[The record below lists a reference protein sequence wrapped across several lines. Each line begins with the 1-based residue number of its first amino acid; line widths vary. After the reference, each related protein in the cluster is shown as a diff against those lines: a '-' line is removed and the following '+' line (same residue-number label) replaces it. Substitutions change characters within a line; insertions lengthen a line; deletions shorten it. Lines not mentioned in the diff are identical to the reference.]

1 MVIFVAPVS
10 NCGEL
15 ALFGIG
21 FSGKPPKYV
30 VADHRLL
37 SVHSSIARESK
48 WRYIMRAITIDAD
61 TGKRVYTRKEV
72 ADLVGAS
79 TQSIRLWEDAGA
91 IPASVRDEGGYRY
104 WYEEDLEAIKAY
116 ASLPRKAKLKK

>member
-1 MVIFVAPVS
+1 
-10 NCGEL
+10 
-15 ALFGIG
+15 
-21 FSGKPPKYV
+21 
-30 VADHRLL
+30 
-37 SVHSSIARESK
+37 
-48 WRYIMRAITIDAD
+48 MRAITIDAD

-79 TQSIRLWEDAGA
+79 TQSIRLWEDAG
-91 IPASVRDEGGYRY
+91 DEGGYRY

>member
-1 MVIFVAPVS
+1 MVR
-10 NCGEL
+10 
-15 ALFGIG
+15 
-21 FSGKPPKYV
+21 
-30 VADHRLL
+30 DL
-37 SVHSSIARESK
+37 SRILKLSSINYLAFNIQVWYNNSK